1 MKRHIPNLLTEL
13 NLFCGCI
20 AIVLALK
27 DNNLEYAAYFIFIAA
42 FFDLIDGMA
51 ARLLNVKSELGKQL
65 DSLSD
70 VVSFGVAPAAIVFQM
85 LNQNVI
91 TDFNPYLPYL
101 AFLIAVFSALRL
113 GKFNIDTRQT
123 SSFIGLPTPANAMFF
138 ASLAL
143 LNTKYP
149 ILISPLLLLFLT
161 FLFSWLLVSPLKLF
175 SLKFNS
181 LSWSGNEVK
190 YIFLAGTLILLITIK
205 LYSLPLIILY
215 YILLSLFSTIFK
227 FKQ

>member
-85 LNQNVI
+85 LNQNII

-181 LSWSGNEVK
+181 LSWSGNKVK